1 MKLMSRRSDPRL
13 TRRVRGSTRT
23 AGAHDRPFT
32 VLSQHGPG
40 EAGLDRFILRR
51 VGRES
56 AGFPMDRQGAST
68 LTERRVIDADRSPF
82 AEVTPQHRELVF
94 RLRRFLKPWRPVTI
108 SIDGRASVGKSSL
121 ARFLSWQLGVP
132 CVETDLL
139 LQEGDE
145 RVSHDLAVIL
155 QLLIA
160 HYAHKRPV
168 IVEGILVERTLA
180 DIGVCPDFAIY
191 VEADGRETS
200 HALRAEF
207 RRYEAA
213 FEPLQRANFRFQSR
227 AVLSA

>member
-1 MKLMSRRSDPRL
+1 M
-13 TRRVRGSTRT
+13 G
-23 AGAHDRPFT
+23 RPFT

-40 EAGLDRFILRR
+40 AAASIALFFAAPAANRRALLWDR
-51 VGRES
+51 E
-56 AGFPMDRQGAST
+56 GAST

-94 RLRRFLKPWRPVTI
+94 RLRRFLRPWRPVTI
-108 SIDGRASVGKSSL
+108 SIDGRTSVGKSSL

-145 RVSHDLAVIL
+145 RVSHDLSVIL